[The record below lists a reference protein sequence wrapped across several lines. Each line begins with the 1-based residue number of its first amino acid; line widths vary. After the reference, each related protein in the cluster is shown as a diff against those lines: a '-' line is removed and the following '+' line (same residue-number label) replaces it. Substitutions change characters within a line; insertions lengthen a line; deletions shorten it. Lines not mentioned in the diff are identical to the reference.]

1 MSQST
6 ARRPEGSEAAG
17 VLGMAGF
24 GMKTNRWMPT
34 AGAFWIL
41 ALFAAPAPAYT
52 VNVDVLNIRSGPGYG
67 YSVIGTLTRGTVV
80 NVIGTSGSWSKIN
93 SPKSGWVCSTYLANT
108 TNLPMTWY
116 RQVTGWICGP
126 ATVQM
131 TAKYVTGT
139 WTSQWT
145 IAAYIGAGTSGA
157 NVGEV
162 LSGLRRYAGSAYR
175 TSYGFSR
182 TVVIANIN
190 RNKPV
195 PLLFHCRY
203 LAYTGYSGGGHFSP
217 IKGYTSGGFY
227 IHDSWFGPGKWAST
241 TQVTNAVNYF
251 TGYYYRVY

>member
-1 MSQST
+1 
-6 ARRPEGSEAAG
+6 
-17 VLGMAGF
+17 
-24 GMKTNRWMPT
+24 MKTERRMRT
-34 AGAFWIL
+34 AGAVWIL
-41 ALFAAPAPAYT
+41 ALFAAPAPAHT
-52 VNVDVLNIRSGPGYG
+52 VNVDVLNVRSGPGYG
-67 YSVIGTLTRGTVV
+67 YEVTGTLRKGTVV
-80 NVIGTSGSWSKIN
+80 NVVGHSGSWSKID
-93 SPKSGWVCSTYLANT
+93 SPKTGWCYSSCLSDVPHTAT
-108 TNLPMTWY
+108 TAVRTNLPMTWFK
-116 RQVTGWICGP
+116 QVTGWICGP

-195 PLLFHCRY
+195 PLLFNCRY
-203 LAYTGYSGGGHFSP
+203 LAYTGYSGAGHFSP

-241 TQVTNAVNYF
+241 TQVANAVNYF